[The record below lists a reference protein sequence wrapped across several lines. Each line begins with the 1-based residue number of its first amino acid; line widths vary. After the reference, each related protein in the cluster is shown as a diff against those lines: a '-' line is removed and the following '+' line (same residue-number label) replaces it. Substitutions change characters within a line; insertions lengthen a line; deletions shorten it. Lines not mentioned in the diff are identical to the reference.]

1 MIHVLEVF
9 IKVLYLG
16 IEHTIDV
23 SCILLIKEKG
33 IMRKAYGT
41 TSQPSNY

>member
-23 SCILLIKEKG
+23 SCILLINKRERHYEDG
-33 IMRKAYGT
+33 LGYYISA
-41 TSQPSNY
+41 